1 MPGGEV
7 TTDMNVVVTDAV
19 DDAGLARLRQAGHDV
34 ETVVDADR
42 AELLE
47 AVAGAHALIVRSETT
62 VDAELLDAAPELVIV
77 GRAGVGVDN
86 VDVEA
91 ATDRGVV
98 VANAPESNVRAT
110 AEHTVAMAFATARK
124 IPQGHM
130 QLKDG
135 YWAKSDILGSEFNG
149 KTLGVVGLGRIGQE
163 VAKRLGN
170 LEMDLVAYDPYL
182 SEERARQLGVELVAD
197 IETCFRQADFV
208 SLHTPKTAETE
219 QIVDED
225 LLAELE
231 DGYLINCARGG
242 LVDEAAL
249 AEAVEDEILY
259 GAAVDVFEEEPVEP
273 DNPLLG
279 VDDVIVTPHI
289 AASTESAKQNVSISI
304 AEQVIAAFEG
314 NVVSNAVN
322 APSFGEDVYPTIR
335 PYVEL
340 AETAGKIAMQLLGGH
355 VESVEVTYAGE
366 LAEETVDVVTAS
378 ALQGVFAPLEWQ
390 ANTINAERI
399 AEERGVEVTES
410 KTRQIE
416 DFNSLLTVEV
426 SDGERTVAVESTQ
439 FADDD
444 PRIVRIQGH
453 RVEAVPHGHMLVVRN
468 DDTPGV
474 IGFIGTLFGDYDVNI
489 AGMFNGREALGGEAL
504 TVYNLDSA
512 PSDELIEELHA
523 DERIIETT
531 YISLDNG
538 E

>member
-1 MPGGEV
+1 
-7 TTDMNVVVTDAV
+7 MNVVVTDAV

-34 ETVVDADR
+34 ETVVDGDR
-42 AELLE
+42 AAVVE
-47 AVAGAHALIVRSETT
+47 ALANAHALIVRSGTT
-62 VDAELLDAAPELVIV
+62 VDAELLDAAPELVVV

-86 VDVEA
+86 IDVEA

-110 AEHTVAMAFATARK
+110 AEHTIALAFATARK

-130 QLKDG
+130 QLKEG

-149 KTLGVVGLGRIGQE
+149 KTLGIVGLGRIGQE

-182 SEERARQLGVELVAD
+182 SEDRARQLGVELVED
-197 IETCFRQADFV
+197 IETCFQQADFV
-208 SLHTPKTAETE
+208 SLHTPKTQETE

-259 GAAVDVFEEEPVEP
+259 GAAVDVFETEPVEP
-273 DNPLLG
+273 DNPLLA

-289 AASTESAKQNVSISI
+289 ASSTESAKQNVSISI
-304 AEQVIAAFEG
+304 AEQILAAFEG
-314 NVVSNAVN
+314 DVVTNAVN

-366 LAEETVDVVTAS
+366 LADETVDVVTAS

-399 AEERGVEVTES
+399 AEERGVDVTES

-426 SDGERTVAVESTQ
+426 SDGERSVVVEGTQ

-474 IGFIGTLFGDYDVNI
+474 IGFIGTVMGEYDVNI

-512 PSDELIEELHA
+512 PSDALVAELEA
-523 DERIIETT
+523 DSRIIETT
-531 YISLDNG
+531 HISLDNG

>member
-1 MPGGEV
+1 
-7 TTDMNVVVTDAV
+7 MNVVVTDAV

-34 ETVVDADR
+34 ETVANANR
-42 AELLE
+42 AALLD
-47 AVAGAHALIVRSETT
+47 AVAEANALIVRSETT
-62 VDAELLDAAPELVIV
+62 VDEELLDAAPELLIV
-77 GRAGVGVDN
+77 GRAGIGVDN

-110 AEHTVAMAFATARK
+110 AEHTVALAFATARK

-130 QLKDG
+130 QLKEG

-149 KTLGVVGLGRIGQE
+149 KTLGIVGLGRIGQE

-182 SEERARQLGVELVAD
+182 SEERARQLGVELVED
-197 IETCFRQADFV
+197 IETCFRKADFV
-208 SLHTPKTAETE
+208 TLHTPKTDETDNF
-219 QIVDED
+219 VDED

-249 AEAVEDEILY
+249 AEAVGDGILY
-259 GAAVDVFEEEPVEP
+259 GAALDVFAEEPLDP
-273 DNPLLG
+273 DSPLLA
-279 VDDVIVTPHI
+279 VDDIIVTPHI
-289 AASTESAKQNVSISI
+289 AANTESAKQNVSISI
-304 AEQVIAAFEG
+304 AEQILAAFEG
-314 NVVSNAVN
+314 EVVTNALN
-322 APSFGEDVYPTIR
+322 APSIGEDVYPTIR

-355 VESVEVTYAGE
+355 VESVEVTYAGDI
-366 LAEETVDVVTAS
+366 AEETVDVVTAS

-416 DFNSLLTVEV
+416 DFSSLVTVEV
-426 SDGERTVAVESTQ
+426 SDGDRSVSVDGTQ

-444 PRIVRIQGH
+444 PRIVRIQDH
-453 RVEAVPHGHMLVVRN
+453 RVEAIPYGHMLVIRN
-468 DDTPGV
+468 TDEPGV
-474 IGFIGTLFGDYDVNI
+474 IGFVGTLLGKYDVNI
-489 AGMFNGREALGGEAL
+489 AGMFNSRETVGGEAL
-504 TVYNLDSA
+504 TVYNLDQT
-512 PSDELIEELHA
+512 PSDELLAELAA
-523 DERIIETT
+523 DDRVIETT
-531 YISLDNG
+531 HISLDDD